1 MEGTWVTNNC
11 DKLLHKSLNH
21 FGFRLYN
28 TKFRPYFDISIETKP
43 PNTLLGLSIPAMSYG
58 VDAEVDIS
66 VVFIS
71 SGAES
76 QSQ

>member
-21 FGFRLYN
+21 FGFRPCTPCTFYKSPGVLN
-28 TKFRPYFDISIETKP
+28 WLPANPLS
-43 PNTLLGLSIPAMSYG
+43 GLSEPTMSYG
-58 VDAEVDIS
+58 FDAEVDSS